1 MQDGQIKKKKKNQLS
16 WDVINW
22 VDNTKLF
29 CYTLRP
35 TQYSSQ
41 GAIELALVNF
51 TCNIESC
58 LYTSQLLLCIF
69 TQYLHERS
77 PCHIK
82 QTCLTLHSPV
92 FKEKNVLCW
101 LSILRSANVVNKLV
115 YLFLTI
121 VHFHKA
127 MVDEE
132 YCDCQVPCSQIKYHP
147 EVSYSKFPD
156 ASTADSLI
164 KSGYYADIQYQR

>member
-1 MQDGQIKKKKKNQLS
+1 ML
-16 WDVINW
+16 
-22 VDNTKLF
+22 TK
-29 CYTLRP
+29 
-35 TQYSSQ
+35 YSKISKR
-41 GAIELALVNF
+41 
-51 TCNIESC
+51 C
-58 LYTSQLLLCIF
+58 
-69 TQYLHERS
+69 
-77 PCHIK
+77 K
-82 QTCLTLHSPV
+82 QTCFGL
-92 FKEKNVLCW
+92 F
-101 LSILRSANVVNKLV
+101 
-115 YLFLTI
+115 FLTI